1 VLWRTFALSTAISYP
16 LGVISVSR
24 GLLKTGLRRTL
35 VPWLDRQAEAARRR
49 PAGRQTTWQNGRY
62 PDHLATSLARADNS
76 RLMRIAVKRI
86 RPDAEMLQRVTAA
99 VLPGTYAT
107 EVDYLADL
115 VILAYGVTSAER
127 DAARVRMLRTVLPSG
142 VSMLGDARVS

>member
-1 VLWRTFALSTAISYP
+1 
-16 LGVISVSR
+16 
-24 GLLKTGLRRTL
+24 
-35 VPWLDRQAEAARRR
+35 
-49 PAGRQTTWQNGRY
+49 
-62 PDHLATSLARADNS
+62 
-76 RLMRIAVKRI
+76 MRIAVKRI